1 MQSTVKPLAS
11 LVGTLLLSLSATTL
25 AATHW
30 IMATGYPQE
39 SFFTK
44 NIEQFIEEIE
54 TKSDGELTIDLR
66 ANGTL
71 IKHDAIKR
79 AVQTGQV
86 QIGEIRPSVYG
97 NEDPMYVLDSLPGV
111 ATTYDQ
117 AYQLMEA
124 QAPFFDKL
132 FAKQS
137 IIPLAYV
144 AWPGQGFF
152 TAEPLDSV
160 EDMRGKKIRIY
171 SQPTR
176 EMAEQLGFQATILPF
191 AEIAQAYSTGMIDSL
206 FTSAQTGID
215 VQIWD
220 YTKHFTYTGTMHTK
234 NAIIV
239 NQRAFSSLSDDLQ
252 AIVREAGERATER
265 GWRMSQE
272 AADANDETLIE
283 HGMQVSQAGDD
294 IQAAI
299 ARIGDDMLEEWR
311 NNAPEEER
319 AVLDRYLKV
328 RDGAR
333 TSASL

>member
-1 MQSTVKPLAS
+1 MSTLTHRIAITT
-11 LVGTLLLSLSATTL
+11 GILLLSLTG
-25 AATHW
+25 AAQAETQW

-44 NIEQFIEEIE
+44 NIEKFIEEIE
-54 TKSDGELTIDLR
+54 TKSHGELTINLR

-97 NEDPMYVLDSLPGV
+97 NEDPMYILDSLPGV
-111 ATTYDQ
+111 ATTYKQ
-117 AYQLMEA
+117 AHQLMEA
-124 QAPFFDKL
+124 QAPFFEKL
-132 FAKQS
+132 FGKQN
-137 IIPLAYV
+137 IVPLAYV

-152 TAEPLDSV
+152 TQMPLNSV
-160 EDMRGKKIRIY
+160 DDMKGKKIRIY

-206 FTSAQTGID
+206 FTSPQTGID

-220 YTKHFTYTGTMHTK
+220 YAKDFTYTGTMHTK

-239 NQRAFSSLSDDLQ
+239 NERALDSLDASLQ
-252 AIVREAGERATER
+252 KIVKDAGKHATER
-265 GWRMSQE
+265 GWLMSQE
-272 AADANDETLIE
+272 AAGKNNKIISE
-283 HGMQVSQAGDD
+283 HGVAISQASDD
-294 IQAAI
+294 IQKAI
-299 ARIGDDMLEEWR
+299 SDIGDSMLEAWR
-311 NNAPEEER
+311 KSAPPEEQE
-319 AVLDRYLKV
+319 VLDNYLEV
-328 RDGAR
+328 RN
-333 TSASL
+333 TSSNQAD